1 MEIASL
7 VFSIIGAAVGVASLV
22 VTIYCWKHIY
32 NETQS
37 ILKKLTSFKIKE
49 EGDCAQIF
57 TLAKRMFELN
67 PEFSG
72 IPLRKDDDFTI
83 IIFNAALNNFK
94 NQNNKNNQEVK

>member
-22 VTIYCWKHIY
+22 ITIYCWKHIY

-37 ILKKLTSFKIKE
+37 ILKKLASFKIGKD
-49 EGDCAQIF
+49 GDCARIF
-57 TLAKRMFELN
+57 ALAKRMFELN

-72 IPLRKDDDFTI
+72 IPLRKDDDFVI
-83 IIFNAALNNFK
+83 AIFNMALNNFK
-94 NQNNKNNQEVK
+94 NQNNKNN

>member
-7 VFSIIGAAVGVASLV
+7 VFSIIGAAVGAASLV
-22 VTIYCWKHIY
+22 VTMYCWKHIY

-37 ILKKLTSFKIKE
+37 ILKKLASFKIKE
-49 EGDCAQIF
+49 EGDCAYIF

-72 IPLRKDDDFTI
+72 IPLRKDNDFVI
-83 IIFNAALNNFK
+83 AIFNAALNNFK
-94 NQNNKNNQEVK
+94 NQSNKNNQEAK